1 MLSFLR
7 DQGSDDSPAEKTGT
21 AGQTTSEGS
30 PNVSEQDYIAVST
43 STSRVRRSTAV
54 LAVLLVA
61 GLACIWLMVKK
72 TSPQPAGAAT
82 AEANAVD
89 IEKEIIRITGAKS
102 EVFEKMD
109 ELVGKFNEFSE
120 VPQVEVNQLVKN
132 PFEQETFLANLK
144 TDITDAQPVITI
156 DHQAIR
162 RQKAQKQADELNLT
176 TIMLSH
182 QRNCCM
188 IDDKFFYQGDSIGD
202 FTITGIESNFV
213 KLLWNADNDAAN
225 STGTAQKVEI
235 ILKLAQE

>member
-7 DQGSDDSPAEKTGT
+7 DQGSDDSPAEKTGA
-21 AGQTTSEGS
+21 AGQATSEGS

-176 TIMLSH
+176 TIMLSD

-202 FTITGIESNFV
+202 FTIAGIESNFV
-213 KLLWNADNDAAN
+213 KLLWNADNAAAN
-225 STGTAQKVEI
+225 STGAAQKVEI